1 MTAIALNAPVASI
14 LAANELDGST
24 IEMLSNQ
31 LQTLANS
38 GLIDSLSD
46 LSTFFIVGAFA
57 IHIFA
62 FFVLWIW
69 WRRDLKAIASSLD
82 DFTRGLKHRSVL
94 DATGH
99 LNDQI
104 EAFLADVRD
113 VLAGPNNV
121 EDRKL
126 LFQRIAILD
135 ERRRYL
141 SSMFFETGYNI
152 CRTMIEAYPLLGVLG
167 TILAIGAALQTG
179 DGGSAA
185 TSVNVIVERF
195 GDAIWSTFAGLSAAV
210 VLMFLNSA
218 LEPRFRRLSE
228 NRTHVRE
235 TVALAKRELSL
246 SSEEASA

>member
-1 MTAIALNAPVASI
+1 MTALCALTAAIPASQQF
-14 LAANELDGST
+14 DGST
-24 IEMLSNQ
+24 IEMLSNL
-31 LQTLANS
+31 LQPLADS
-38 GLIDSLSD
+38 GLIDGLSG

-57 IHIFA
+57 VHVFA

-69 WRRDLKAIASSLD
+69 WRRDLRAIASSLD

-113 VLAGPNNV
+113 VLSGPNNID
-121 EDRKL
+121 DRKL
-126 LFQRIAILD
+126 LFQRMSILD

-141 SSMFFETGYNI
+141 GSMFFETGYNI

-167 TILAIGAALQTG
+167 TILAIGAALQSG
-179 DGGSAA
+179 DGSAA
-185 TSVNVIVERF
+185 STSVNVIVERF

-235 TVALAKRELSL
+235 TVAMAKRELSL
-246 SSEEASA
+246 NSEEVSA